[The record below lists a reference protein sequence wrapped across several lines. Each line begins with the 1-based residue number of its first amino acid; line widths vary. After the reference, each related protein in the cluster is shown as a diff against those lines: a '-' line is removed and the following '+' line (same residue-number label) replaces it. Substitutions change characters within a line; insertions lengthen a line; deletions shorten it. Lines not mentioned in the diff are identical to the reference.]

1 MRKHTKEF
9 KSSISTFGRELDSKI
24 TVIGTNLVLGKED
37 LYSVKP
43 ITNATLL
50 KTVMK
55 EVDFESKKQ
64 IGIGQEVNIKSGVK
78 VNNEYEYIDYGNYSV
93 YKSEYK
99 AETDTYSHI
108 CYDKMLKTMIDYAPL
123 NITYPI
129 NLREY
134 ITAIATKC
142 GLEFADKNSTFANYN
157 TSINEDHF
165 SNGNYTFRDVLD
177 YIAQLVGGWFC
188 INDNDELDIRYP
200 ELAKNYGVA
209 SGENVSFIS
218 NAEDEINTIIV
229 DGKSTQ
235 ETRSGKNLFD
245 VNYTYKVG
253 QTFSYKGVT
262 ITFDENGYITLN
274 GTADSAGDLNIVTQ
288 GYTITLDK
296 DIYLCF
302 EALSG
307 SISNLSRGVSV
318 QAINKSGASIWN
330 YGANANN
337 PIMKV
342 PYSDI
347 VSIKWIRVPLVVGL
361 SFNNYKFRF
370 WVSIENSLNY
380 EPYGVMPSPDYPSEV
395 ECVKGKNLFDGVMES
410 GGINNTT
417 GNNQANDSLVRSKN
431 YVSVKPNTT
440 YIISNNG
447 VGVAMNV
454 LEYASD
460 KSFVAFTGLITA
472 GKPFTTS
479 STTRYIRFYRSAS
492 NADKI
497 QLEKGT
503 VATNYVP
510 YNNIQ
515 IKDVGKNLFDEN
527 NLNFFSKANG
537 KVEINNHVI
546 TMTALKT
553 VSSNELFVIGK
564 IDDSLLVNGE
574 SYTISSVNVS
584 GMAQSF
590 RLQLR
595 NKDGSYVP
603 SMPASA
609 TITYDDTYSL
619 YVINNPFSTSG
630 STVIPTGT
638 VAIVKNIQV
647 EKGSTATSYEP
658 YQSQT
663 LNINLQGNELCS
675 RDDVKDELIIKN
687 GRAKIIKRIGKR
699 EDNIVSN
706 VTNTYTNI
714 KYYQMVKPTDYER
727 YNKYNYADDTLFT
740 HASTKNTTT
749 TWNSEININK
759 MVGGASA
766 KFFWIG
772 FPLETTLEQA
782 QELLSN
788 NCLYYALAEEQEIDL
803 GEVNTLNTYNG
814 VNNISLNASMN
825 SNMEITYTAEYEEFD
840 KHFLKDV
847 NVSFSKKYGAINSVV
862 FSRGGGSDNIYRKD
876 NASINKN
883 GLTEIKIA
891 DNPFLEGNDRENFI
905 QPLFDKING
914 LEFYLMDIN
923 STGIMYMELGD
934 LYYFNIIEDRPSLKC
949 GLVKS
954 GMRKAQGSSGG
965 KYLCLLMNDEI
976 KITQGLE
983 ESIYNDEPEITETD
997 YKTASITDTSIKNAI
1012 IQTNKNSAEILL
1024 KVNNDEV
1031 VSAINLSPEKVKI
1044 DSAKLDVDAIAT
1056 FTNSKLAEAGST
1068 VINGANITTGSIS
1081 CDRLSGGTISG
1092 QTISGGT
1099 ITGSQINATS
1109 GNIGGFNI
1117 DGSSGFASDYGA
1129 LRPNGNLLLY
1139 PDNAKARYVLS
1150 NAMTYNA
1157 QTGVVIASNCDA
1169 NISAPATALDL
1180 KACYGADAYLG
1191 CMINKN
1197 GTGERSGITCSDGV
1211 LAFRSTG
1218 YCTYNGNTVFG
1229 SSSKATKENIEDLS
1243 QEKKEEVYKLIKDI
1257 PTKQYDYKKEY
1268 GKPFNYGFIIEDIE
1282 NTKLKELLHITQAEN
1297 NKDIKM
1303 YSTEDL
1309 VRLELIVIQE
1319 LMKKIDNLEQKVFI
1333 LEKERESEDNAK
1345 N

>member
-9 KSSISTFGRELDSKI
+9 KNSISTFGRELDSKI

-55 EVDFESKKQ
+55 EVDFESKQQ
-64 IGIGQEVNIKSGVK
+64 IGIGQEINVKSGVK
-78 VNNEYEYIDYGNYSV
+78 VGNEYEYVNYGNYSI

-108 CYDKMLKTMIDYAPL
+108 CYDKMLKTMIDYTPL
-123 NITYPI
+123 DITYPI

-134 ITAIATKC
+134 INTIATKC
-142 GLEFADKNSTFANYN
+142 GLEFADKNSKFANYN
-157 TSINEDHF
+157 TAINEDHF
-165 SNGNYTFRDVLD
+165 SNGSYTFRDVLD
-177 YIAQLVGGWFC
+177 YIAQLFGGWFC
-188 INDNDELDIRYP
+188 INDNDELEIRYP
-200 ELAKNYGVA
+200 ELAKNYDKV

-235 ETRSGKNLFD
+235 ETSTDPVK
-245 VNYTYKVG
+245 
-253 QTFSYKGVT
+253 
-262 ITFDENGYITLN
+262 
-274 GTADSAGDLNIVTQ
+274 
-288 GYTITLDK
+288 
-296 DIYLCF
+296 
-302 EALSG
+302 
-307 SISNLSRGVSV
+307 
-318 QAINKSGASIWN
+318 
-330 YGANANN
+330 
-337 PIMKV
+337 
-342 PYSDI
+342 
-347 VSIKWIRVPLVVGL
+347 
-361 SFNNYKFRF
+361 
-370 WVSIENSLNY
+370 
-380 EPYGVMPSPDYPSEV
+380 PSPDYPSEV
-395 ECVKGKNLFDGVMES
+395 ECVKGKNLFDYTTNLQPSLNGITSVINEDGNILLSGLPTAVFTNFISFTTVKLQDKTTYTLSQNILPLNVGVRLELY
-410 GGINNTT
+410 GTDKT
-417 GNNQANDSLVRSKN
+417 GTLKQLRMLDSLS
-431 YVSVKPNTT
+431 YTFTT
-440 YIISNNG
+440 DYSTYTSYSLLG
-447 VGVAMNV
+447 VILKRYWGTI
-454 LEYASD
+454 D
-460 KSFVAFTGLITA
+460 KSVIF
-472 GKPFTTS
+472 KP
-479 STTRYIRFYRSAS
+479 
-492 NADKI
+492 
-497 QLEKGT
+497 QLEKGS
-503 VATNYVP
+503 VATNCVP
-510 YNNIQ
+510 YDTIQVKNI
-515 IKDVGKNLFDEN
+515 GKNLFNKDSNNIITNKYLSTAGKEISDSNFLISDYIKVIPNTNYSLQPYQQVSACVCFYDENKVFISSANLYSINPNTQTPNNCTYIRTSIVKN
-527 NLNFFSKANG
+527 NLNIF
-537 KVEINNHVI
+537 
-546 TMTALKT
+546 
-553 VSSNELFVIGK
+553 
-564 IDDSLLVNGE
+564 
-574 SYTISSVNVS
+574 
-584 GMAQSF
+584 
-590 RLQLR
+590 QL
-595 NKDGSYVP
+595 
-603 SMPASA
+603 
-609 TITYDDTYSL
+609 
-619 YVINNPFSTSG
+619 
-630 STVIPTGT
+630 
-638 VAIVKNIQV
+638 
-647 EKGSTATSYEP
+647 EKGSVATDYAP
-658 YQSQT
+658 YQSQV
-663 LNINLQGNELCS
+663 LNINLKGNELCS
-675 RDDVKDELIIKN
+675 VGNAKDELIVKN
-687 GRAKIIKRIGKR
+687 GRAKIIKRIGKVILNGS
-699 EDNIVSN
+699 ESVWYAVSEGFYTPTSSWDNKSRSETLSN
-706 VTNTYTNI
+706 YFQTFTAYSGFKDASNGTGFLYPNVNN
-714 KYYQMVKPTDYER
+714 YYLKIDGITTVAELK
-727 YNKYNYADDTLFT
+727 NWLST
-740 HASTKNTTT
+740 HNTT
-749 TWNSEININK
+749 
-759 MVGGASA
+759 A
-766 KFFWIG
+766 
-772 FPLETTLEQA
+772 
-782 QELLSN
+782 
-788 NCLYYALAEEQEIDL
+788 YYVLATEEKIDL
-803 GEVNTLNTYNG
+803 GEVDTLNTYNG

-825 SNMEITYTAEYEEFD
+825 TNMSITYATDFEELD
-840 KHFLKDV
+840 KHFLKNV
-847 NVSFSKKYGAINSVV
+847 NVSFTKKYGAINSVV
-862 FSRGGGSDNIYRKD
+862 FSRGGGTDNIYRKD

-891 DNPFLEGNDRENFI
+891 DNPFLEGDDRENFI
-905 QPLFDKING
+905 QQLFDKING
-914 LEFYLMDIN
+914 LEFYIMDVAC
-923 STGIMYMELGD
+923 TGIMYLELGD
-934 LYYFNIIEDRPSLKC
+934 LYYFNMVEEKPSLKS

-954 GMRKAQGSSGG
+954 GLRKAQGSSGG
-965 KYLCLLMNDEI
+965 KFLCLLMNNEV

-983 ESIYNDEPEITETD
+983 ESIYTDEPEITETD

-1024 KVNNDEV
+1024 KVNSNEV

-1044 DSAKLDVDAIAT
+1044 SSAKLDVDAIAT

-1092 QTISGGT
+1092 QAISGGT

-1229 SSSKATKENIEDLS
+1229 SSSRATKENIKDLTKE
-1243 QEKKEEVYKLIKDI
+1243 QKEEVYELIKNI

-1297 NKDIKM
+1297 NSDIKM

-1333 LEKERESEDNAK
+1333 LEKERECENNAK